1 MANYALGTDQGQSHS
16 LICPL
21 RRYPLVSDLR
31 TCNSGHDSQDLTIP
45 KSPAFGA
52 NDSLPNSQQSSLNN
66 SSNSL
71 LSQTRPSGV
80 SELSQG
86 SGVPRDTTPSTSLS
100 SKSSQE
106 RVEMGGSDDQITL
119 TVDDRLG
126 SQEELYTMNT
136 SVAMPAGQRYDHT
149 SAPKRM
155 ANGEIKSPGYSL
167 PTSPGDSS
175 QYGHSRNS
183 SRTSRGSQVGE
194 VCHRNTPIDG
204 RNADHDQ

>member
-1 MANYALGTDQGQSHS
+1 MT
-16 LICPL
+16 
-21 RRYPLVSDLR
+21 SDLR
-31 TCNSGHDSQDLTIP
+31 TCKLGHESEDITISKP
-45 KSPAFGA
+45 PTFGA
-52 NDSLPNSQQSSLNN
+52 NDSLPNSQQSSLND
-66 SSNSL
+66 SSSSL

-86 SGVPRDTTPSTSLS
+86 SGVPRDMTTSTSLS
-100 SKSSQE
+100 NKSSEE
-106 RVEMGGSDDQITL
+106 RVAMGGSDDRIAL
-119 TVDDRLG
+119 TVDDGLG
-126 SQEELYTMNT
+126 SQEELYTT
-136 SVAMPAGQRYDHT
+136 STPVAISAEQRYDHT

-194 VCHRNTPIDG
+194 VCHRNSPTDG
-204 RNADHDQ
+204 RNADRDH